1 MFERFTKQ
9 AREVVV
15 RAQEE
20 ARDLGHPY
28 IGTEHLLLALLNP
41 DAGIAHSVLHEA
53 GVNRTQ
59 VRSEVKRFVHK
70 GSEVLGDGDAEA
82 LQEIGIDLDAVR
94 ARIEE
99 AFGPGA
105 LATATC
111 SPRRRRGLL
120 GRLRRRRPVMGGR
133 LQGGHRP
140 FTIRSKKVLELSL
153 REAVRLRHNYIGTEH
168 ILLGLLREGNGL
180 AAKVLADA
188 GLDVELLR
196 RQTLAAIR
204 KAA

>member
-1 MFERFTKQ
+1 MFERFTTQ
-9 AREVVV
+9 AREAVF

-20 ARDLGHPY
+20 ARDLEHPY
-28 IGTEHLLLALLNP
+28 IGTEHILLALLSP
-41 DAGIAHSVLHEA
+41 DAGIAHAVLHDAGLNRTRARADIKSVLH
-53 GVNRTQ
+53 
-59 VRSEVKRFVHK
+59 K
-70 GSEVLGDGDAEA
+70 GSQVLGEGDAEA

-105 LATATC
+105 LATATL
-111 SPRRRRGLL
+111 SPKRRRGLL
-120 GRLRRRRPVMGGR
+120 DRLRRRPAPPPRP
-133 LQGGHRP
+133 QGKHRP
-140 FTIRSKKVLELSL
+140 FTIRAKKVLELSL
-153 REAVRLRHNYIGTEH
+153 REAVRLRHNHIGTEH

-188 GLDVELLR
+188 GLDFEVLR
-196 RQTLAAIR
+196 RQTVAAIR

>member
-59 VRSEVKRFVHK
+59 VRAEVKRFVHK

-105 LATATC
+105 LTTATC
-111 SPRRRRGLL
+111 PPRRRRGLL
-120 GRLRRRRPVMGGR
+120 GRLRRRPVMGGR
-133 LQGGHRP
+133 LQGAHRP
-140 FTIRSKKVLELSL
+140 FTVRSKKVLELSL

-188 GLDVELLR
+188 GLDVEVLR